1 MALKRKITKEEHA
14 TLPDVLKSEYKAEG
28 DAFILEVDDPAFA
41 ALKAE
46 KEAAAARAA
55 KAEKDLKD
63 KTDAEEAAAVKA
75 REDAARAAGDVAA
88 LEKSWKDKRDADVAA
103 EATKTAATTAAL
115 RALLVD
121 TQAQKMA
128 DEISTVPALMIDK
141 IKNRMTVEVVDGVPL
156 LRVLSTDGKP
166 SALSV
171 ADLQKEFLD
180 NPDYK
185 AIIKG
190 SRSSG
195 GGAGGSGE
203 GGGAGHKKL
212 SEMTGLEEVAFAK
225 AHPEEYKKMLGQ

>member
-1 MALKRKITKEEHA
+1 MALKRKLTKVEYDA
-14 TLPDVLKSEYKAEG
+14 LPDVLKTEYKAEG
-28 DAFILEVDDPAFA
+28 DAYILEVDDPAFA

-55 KAEKDLKD
+55 KAEADLKAKND
-63 KTDAEEAAAVKA
+63 ADAE
-75 REDAARAAGDVAA
+75 AARKAAEDKAKADGDVAA

-103 EATKTAATTAAL
+103 EAAKTAATTAAL
-115 RALLVD
+115 RALVVD
-121 TQAQKMA
+121 SAAQKMA
-128 DEISTVPALMIDK
+128 NDISTVPALMVEK
-141 IKNRMTVEVVDGVPL
+141 IKSRMSVEVVDGVPL
-156 LRVLSTDGKP
+156 LRILSTDGKP

-225 AHPEEYKKMLGQ
+225 AHPEEYKAMLGK

>member
-14 TLPDVLKSEYKAEG
+14 ALPDVLKSEYKAEG

-55 KAEKDLKD
+55 KAEADLKA

-103 EATKTAATTAAL
+103 EAAKTAATTAAL

-141 IKNRMTVEVVDGVPL
+141 IKARMTVEVVDGVPL

>member
-1 MALKRKITKEEHA
+1 MALKRKITKVEYDA
-14 TLPDVLKSEYKAEG
+14 LPDVLKTEYKAEG

-46 KEAAAARAA
+46 KEDERKKRE
-55 KAEKDLKD
+55 KAEADLKAIN
-63 KTDAEEAAAVKA
+63 DAKVEADRKAA
-75 REDAARAAGDVAA
+75 EDAARAAGDVTA
-88 LEKSWKDKRDADVAA
+88 LEASWKKKRDDDVAA
-103 EATKTAATTAAL
+103 EAAKTAATTAAL

-141 IKNRMTVEVVDGVPL
+141 IKSRMTVEVVDGVPL

-203 GGGAGHKKL
+203 GGGAGHKKP

>member
-14 TLPDVLKSEYKAEG
+14 ALSDVLKSEYKAEG

-46 KEAAAARAA
+46 KEEERKKRE
-55 KAEKDLKD
+55 KAEADLKAIN
-63 KTDAEEAAAVKA
+63 DAKVEADRKAA
-75 REDAARAAGDVAA
+75 EDAARAAGDVAA

-103 EATKTAATTAAL
+103 EAAKTVATTAAL